1 MTPQLAATLAGL
13 FRASRSDGRQRS
25 RVLSKGL
32 QVRVGTADGDVIYL
46 SRAGGQASQDEATIV
61 AQAAGWVLF
70 DTELESWNGTRYLLI
85 RPSGSLEED
94 VEDLPLIREDP
105 PPPPPRPVV
114 PPATG
119 KDDTPEEQAEKALDA
134 RIRAVLLGEGP
145 WQNPT
150 FTPSMTSIRQGA
162 IKDMKR
168 QELRDELTWIRRN
181 WPAAA
186 ARAMGDVA

>member
-1 MTPQLAATLAGL
+1 VTAQLAATLAGL
-13 FRASRSDGRQRS
+13 FRASRTDGRQRS

-32 QVRVGTADGDVIYL
+32 EVRVGTADGDVIYL
-46 SRAGGQASQDEATIV
+46 SRKDGQASQDEAAIV

-94 VEDLPLIREDP
+94 IEDLPLVREDP
-105 PPPPPRPVV
+105 PPSPA
-114 PPATG
+114 PATG
-119 KDDTPEEQAEKALDA
+119 RDAAPDEEAEKALDA
-134 RIRAVLLGEGP
+134 RIRAVLLGDGP

-168 QELRDELTWIRRN
+168 QDLRDELAWIRRN
-181 WPAAA
+181 WPDAA
-186 ARAMGDVA
+186 ARAMGDVCMTGY

>member
-1 MTPQLAATLAGL
+1 MTAQLTATLAGL
-13 FRASRSDGRQRS
+13 FRASRTDGRQRAH
-25 RVLSKGL
+25 VLSKGL
-32 QVRVGTADGDVIYL
+32 EVRVGTADGDVIYL
-46 SRAGGQASQDEATIV
+46 SRKDGQASQDEAAIV

-70 DTELESWNGTRYLLI
+70 DTELESWNGTRYLVV

-94 VEDLPLIREDP
+94 IEDLPLIREDP
-105 PPPPPRPVV
+105 PPPPPRPAAA
-114 PPATG
+114 PPAG

-134 RIRAVLLGEGP
+134 RIRAVLLGDGP

-150 FTPSMTSIRQGA
+150 FTPSMVSIRQGA

-168 QELRDELTWIRRN
+168 QDLRDELKWIKRN
-181 WPAAA
+181 WPEAA

>member
-1 MTPQLAATLAGL
+1 MTAQLAATLAGL
-13 FRASRSDGRQRS
+13 FRTSRTDGRQRS

-32 QVRVGTADGDVIYL
+32 EVRVGTADGDVIYL
-46 SRAGGQASQDEATIV
+46 SRKDGQASQDEAAIV

-94 VEDLPLIREDP
+94 IDDLPLVREDP
-105 PPPPPRPVV
+105 PPPPA
-114 PPATG
+114 PATG
-119 KDDTPEEQAEKALDA
+119 RDAAPDEEAEKALDA
-134 RIRAVLLGEGP
+134 RIRAVLLGDGP

-168 QELRDELTWIRRN
+168 QDLRDELTWIRRY
-181 WPAAA
+181 WPDAA
-186 ARAMGDVA
+186 ARAMGVGCMTGC

>member
-1 MTPQLAATLAGL
+1 MTQQLAATLAGL

-32 QVRVGTADGDVIYL
+32 EVRVGTADGDVIYL
-46 SRAGGQASQDEATIV
+46 SRKDGQASQDEAAVV

-94 VEDLPLIREDP
+94 IEDPPLVREDP
-105 PPPPPRPVV
+105 PPPPAPV
-114 PPATG
+114 TG
-119 KDDTPEEQAEKALDA
+119 KDDTPEEKAEKALDA
-134 RIRAVLLGEGP
+134 QIRAVLLGDGP

-162 IKDMKR
+162 VKDMKR
-168 QELRDELTWIRRN
+168 QDLRDELAWIRRN
-181 WPAAA
+181 WPDAA